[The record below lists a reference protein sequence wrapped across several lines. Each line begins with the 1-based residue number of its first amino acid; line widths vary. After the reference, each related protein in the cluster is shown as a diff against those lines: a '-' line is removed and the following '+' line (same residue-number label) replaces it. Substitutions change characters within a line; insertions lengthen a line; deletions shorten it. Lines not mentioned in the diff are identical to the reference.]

1 MINWCC
7 VFGLSPRIVG
17 VPGLHADSSQ
27 SIAEYTFAYDAAG
40 RMTQMTSPDGSSD
53 YTLDDI
59 GQLTGTD
66 HDHQADENYTY
77 DANGNR
83 TNDGYS
89 TGQNNRML
97 SDGTYNYTYDDEG
110 NRLCQTEIAT
120 GAVRE
125 FQWDYRNRLISVT
138 DRDSAGGAAVQVV
151 EFTYDAMGNRIA
163 MVVDADGDGAAAGQ
177 ATYFVYDG
185 DHIILEYT
193 DSGSGA
199 ELAYRYLHGP
209 VIDQVLAAEGSNGEV
224 LWALTDHQ
232 GSVRD
237 LINSAGTVANHI
249 TYDSFGN
256 ITAESDAAVDFRFSY
271 TGRELDAATGLFYYR
286 ARYYDAAAGR
296 FISEDPASFD
306 AGDMNLYRYVTNN
319 PMTLTDPSGLC
330 GFGGLGVYGRYYS
343 LDTKSASEQVRRDQH
358 ERYLQ
363 ERQEVLELFRS
374 QEAYMNSWQRE
385 ISEGMSEAIIAQAK
399 MISGI
404 TTLELIINIFSVFDE
419 AEAYERNKAKGGLSK
434 AIVNRIPLMNMAPVM
449 VEAFTGKSQSGYT
462 YGQKLTPLEHGK
474 SIASTI
480 IYWAAV
486 GYGATRTLK
495 GTGPSRLT
503 SKPSVKPA
511 VKSADPWL
519 SRQGI
524 RPAPGTRVRP
534 QGVPKNWRIRST
546 KKLGGVRYYDPANPG
561 HSVRVMQGNPNSPF
575 VNSQSPYVRW
585 QAHGQPLDTNGNI
598 LPTKF
603 GPDAHIP
610 LQDFKFIP
618 EVPK

>member
-1 MINWCC
+1 MA
-7 VFGLSPRIVG
+7 R
-17 VPGLHADSSQ
+17 
-27 SIAEYTFAYDAAG
+27 
-40 RMTQMTSPDGSSD
+40 
-53 YTLDDI
+53 
-59 GQLTGTD
+59 
-66 HDHQADENYTY
+66 
-77 DANGNR
+77 
-83 TNDGYS
+83 
-89 TGQNNRML
+89 
-97 SDGTYNYTYDDEG
+97 
-110 NRLCQTEIAT
+110 
-120 GAVRE
+120 AVRE
-125 FQWDYRNRLISVT
+125 FQWDYRNRLINVT

-495 GTGPSRLT
+495 GTGPKSSGST
-503 SKPSVKPA
+503 KPNPSVQKATVAKSGPKPA
-511 VKSADPWL
+511 QNFKTPTNSPLKPQIPKKYVAEPGARGGTIYRKSGTTGNADT
-519 SRQGI
+519 I
-524 RPAPGTRVRP
+524 RVMP
-534 QGVPKNWRIRST
+534 ST
-546 KKLGGVRYYDPANPG
+546 KQY
-561 HSVRVMQGNPNSPF
+561 PNGYWRQY
-575 VNSQSPYVRW
+575 NS
-585 QAHGQPLDTNGNI
+585 HGQPINPTTGKPGPAPSTHVP
-598 LPTKF
+598 LPPPS
-603 GPDAHIP
+603 G
-610 LQDFKFIP
+610 
-618 EVPK
+618 